1 MYLTRNMLGIYVWVS
16 CIVVETF
23 SFSFHFFSFVC
34 MKTTA
39 CDGRIFPKTKEKVIS
54 VVLQRLN
61 YLKLAFFSS
70 SSSSSR
76 VVCLCCLAFA
86 KRTTKWKKNFWK
98 KQSAPKKSFSHSL
111 FPFSI
116 FVCLFVIFFC
126 KWRKIKNFWFF
137 VRIFFSIVCQKL
149 LRTKCERKSLVK
161 LLIICNI
168 YFFIIFFVAWFV
180 VVLTENIN

>member
-39 CDGRIFPKTKEKVIS
+39 CDERIFPKTKEKVIS

-70 SSSSSR
+70 SSSSR

-86 KRTTKWKKNFWK
+86 KRTTKWKKKLLK
-98 KQSAPKKSFSHSL
+98 KAVSAKKIVFSFIISV
-111 FPFSI
+111 FDF
-116 FVCLFVIFFC
+116 CLFVCYFFC